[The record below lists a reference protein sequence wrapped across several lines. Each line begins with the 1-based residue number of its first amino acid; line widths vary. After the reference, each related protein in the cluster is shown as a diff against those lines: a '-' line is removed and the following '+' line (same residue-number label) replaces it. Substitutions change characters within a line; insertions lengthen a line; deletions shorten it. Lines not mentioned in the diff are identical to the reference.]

1 MRRFALGTTLL
12 AVTAFADLPHPKEAP
27 KPAPKEAPRAALVVA
42 VVASQNAETAKAQ
55 AAALSA
61 FVGNALR
68 ETAVSR
74 VYPDQEA
81 LALAVAKGEVD
92 YGFMGPLA
100 YLRIDP
106 KAGTHLVFRT
116 VRNGKSTYRSA
127 LFAPA
132 GKKTTLET
140 LRKAS
145 GLKVAWVEPSSAS
158 GYLLAKAH
166 LLRAGINPVQVFTV
180 QDFLGSHD
188 EVCRAVAA
196 GKYDVGATFS
206 DVTSG
211 PPRVSGC
218 ERVLGKN
225 AAALTQVAITDEV
238 PSEVLVAAPH
248 VKRERVE
255 VLNAAAKS
263 ASSSEAGV
271 EGLKAALQADGA
283 TDVSDADFEP
293 VRRAL
298 EAFAR

>member
-1 MRRFALGTTLL
+1 MNRL
-12 AVTAFADLPHPKEAP
+12 AFTACVMSVAAFADVPRPKDPPKET
-27 KPAPKEAPRAALVVA
+27 PRSALIVA
-42 VVASQNAETAKAQ
+42 VVASQNAEAAKAQ
-55 AAALSA
+55 AAALSG
-61 FVGNALR
+61 FVGNALK
-68 ETAVSR
+68 ETTVSR

-106 KAGTHLVFRT
+106 KAGTKLVLRT

-127 LFAPA
+127 LFAPP
-132 GKKTTLET
+132 GKKTTLEI

-166 LLRAGINPVQVFTV
+166 LLRAGINPVQIFTV

-188 EVCRAVAA
+188 EVCKAVAA

-206 DVTSG
+206 DSG
-211 PPRVSGC
+211 PGPARVTGC
-218 ERVLGKN
+218 ESVLGKE
-225 AAALTQVAITDEV
+225 AAKLTQIAITDEV

-255 VLNAAAKS
+255 VLRAAGKS
-263 ASSSEAGV
+263 ASASEVGKDS
-271 EGLKAALQADGA
+271 LKAALLADGA
-283 TDVSDADFEP
+283 TEVGDEDFEP
-293 VRRAL
+293 VRKAL
-298 EAFAR
+298 DAFAR